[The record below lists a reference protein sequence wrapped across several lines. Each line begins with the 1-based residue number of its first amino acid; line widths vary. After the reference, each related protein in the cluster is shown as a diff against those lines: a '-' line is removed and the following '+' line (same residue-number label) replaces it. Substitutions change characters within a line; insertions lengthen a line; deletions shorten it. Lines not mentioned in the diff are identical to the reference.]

1 MLRIGSLAAIF
12 VVFLAACGG
21 GTTEPTR
28 TPAVREPSP
37 AAVVVSP
44 AVPSPIAATAIPT
57 TQPTPILPSE
67 PATIKLTDHPELG
80 AILTDPTGRTLYLS
94 TNDERKVSKCS
105 GGCAEAFPPLLT
117 FGDPLA
123 EEGVTEG
130 ALGTL
135 DRQDGAMQV
144 TYNGWPLY
152 YFAADAQLGSAMGQD
167 VGDIWFAVS
176 VHGGPIQDNALVTTS
191 EHPELGTIL
200 VDASGRTLYLFTVD
214 ERNVSNCFTGCT
226 RAWPPLLTVGETRRG
241 RRRIGWPAGQH

>member
-1 MLRIGSLAAIF
+1 MVAGPPSLPGRRPFASRARPRLS
-12 VVFLAACGG
+12 FLLLY
-21 GTTEPTR
+21 R
-28 TPAVREPSP
+28 HLSRRQRFRRPSRLL
-37 AAVVVSP
+37 
-44 AVPSPIAATAIPT
+44 
-57 TQPTPILPSE
+57 ILPSE

-167 VGDIWFAVS
+167 VGDI
-176 VHGGPIQDNALVTTS
+176 
-191 EHPELGTIL
+191 
-200 VDASGRTLYLFTVD
+200 
-214 ERNVSNCFTGCT
+214 
-226 RAWPPLLTVGETRRG
+226 
-241 RRRIGWPAGQH
+241 